1 MTFKINI
8 GTTNDKQAKRKQVG
22 IKLFLSLN
30 KQHLLH
36 RFIGSNT
43 KPKTIFYMNAF
54 AIVII

>member
-8 GTTNDKQAKRKQVG
+8 ETTNVKQTKIKQLG

-36 RFIGSNT
+36 QFIGSNT
-43 KPKTIFYMNAF
+43 KPKTLFSIY
-54 AIVII
+54 